1 MTERITSQVVA
12 SADRRRGQ
20 LCTVCNPPAVHLKV
34 GECCLDKRGHFFAP
48 DEIRKKARVPKN
60 GSVYFTIFQ
69 TFTIGTGQDEQAL
82 PYFGE
87 YPADFFDLI
96 VIDECQRG
104 GAYDESNW
112 RAILDHFSPAVQLGL
127 TTADNRCSS
136 SSTTTPSP
144 MPWPS
149 WASLSRCG
157 GC

>member
-1 MTERITSQVVA
+1 M
-12 SADRRRGQ
+12 
-20 LCTVCNPPAVHLKV
+20 
-34 GECCLDKRGHFFAP
+34 
-48 DEIRKKARVPKN
+48 PKN

-69 TFTIGTGQDEQAL
+69 TFTSGTGQDEQAL

-149 WASLSRCG
+149 WASLNRCG